1 MKLPNLISQER
12 SKNSFLTHP
21 QMHHNHNASPNAA
34 LCTSTGSANAETCA
48 WWKFTVETSAVSC
61 WWWRWRWWTSG
72 ARWRWKKKKVPE
84 EEQTVPIQVNFLSD
98 PGKPGVRSL
107 VSNFLDK
114 SKLGVNN
121 LQSNVAGYQNCSAA
135 EPAGRKNQ
143 NRLENNSRF
152 NSSFSKKKATCCQD
166 HKSGNTLPRKH
177 SLQETL
183 SPGNTLSR
191 KHSPPHSHSR
201 STHSRSG
208 AGSSTKLQERK
219 LPHVSL

>member
-1 MKLPNLISQER
+1 
-12 SKNSFLTHP
+12 
-21 QMHHNHNASPNAA
+21 MHHNHNASPNAA

-61 WWWRWRWWTSG
+61 WWWRWWTSG

-143 NRLENNSRF
+143 NRLENHSRF

-166 HKSGNTLPRKH
+166 HNS
-177 SLQETL
+177 
-183 SPGNTLSR
+183 GNTLSR
-191 KHSPPHSHSR
+191 KHYFQETLSPPLTFKKHSFKVRCWLFHQIAREKASLFPCETFER
-201 STHSRSG
+201 H
-208 AGSSTKLQERK
+208 KL
-219 LPHVSL
+219 HVSL